1 MAATADRQI
10 LRAHWHDYCEPGT
23 YMLTMS
29 VENRAAMPFGS
40 ITGDSEQTAAIALTP
55 LGTCLQS
62 AVNDIPKYYPDII
75 VIDSIV
81 MGDHCHILLRVTAPL
96 KKHLGNVVRALKSV
110 TTKAYLNDLSARY
123 GSIFRTTSNPKG
135 YREKAAGNTG
145 RNRTATIVIDGISVD
160 ASIVPPLWAE
170 GYNDRIVMRPRQ
182 LAKLRS
188 YIRRNPARLWLKR
201 HADRSLMAVSDIR
214 IPVSMPLAVRLKQ
227 QAAYWDLHRHKTQTT
242 TSTKVYARSYT
253 ELTQRFL
260 RKTVT
265 DGGIQPFVSVRA
277 CGNIDLLR
285 CGRPLVSVRI
295 SRSVTPDALH
305 DELHRLLDLCERE
318 GAIIISPFISW
329 SEKEVLKAARANGYP
344 HIIVSGEAMSRLYKP
359 SDATHAIESQYT
371 PAWHRDSTAAMTATT
386 LSDMAC
392 TAAGT
397 LLTLAPWFDRPQSEK
412 PAKPDCEMINALC
425 QLLADNEAEN
435 SEQ

>member
-10 LRAHWHDYCEPGT
+10 LRARWHDYCEPGI

-40 ITGDSEQTAAIALTP
+40 ITGDSEQTATIALTP
-55 LGTCLQS
+55 LGTCLHS
-62 AVNDIPKYYPDII
+62 AIEDIPKYYPAVI

-160 ASIVPPLWAE
+160 ATIVPPLWAE
-170 GYNDRIVMRPRQ
+170 GYNDRIVMRRGQ
-182 LAKLRS
+182 LARLRS

-201 HADRSLMAVSDIR
+201 HADRSLMAVRDIR
-214 IPVSMPLAVRLKQ
+214 IPVSMPLAVSLKQ
-227 QAAYWDLHRHKTQTT
+227 QATYWDLHRHKTQTT

-260 RKTVT
+260 RKSVT

-277 CGNIDLLR
+277 CGNTDLLC

-305 DELHRLLDLCERE
+305 DELHRLLDLCECE
-318 GAIIISPFISW
+318 GAILISPFISW
-329 SEKEVLKAARANGYP
+329 SEKEVLKATRANGYP
-344 HIIVSGEAMSRLYKP
+344 HIIVSGEAMSPLYKP

-371 PAWHRDSTAAMTATT
+371 PSWHCDSHTEASQ
-386 LSDMAC
+386 SDMAC

-397 LLTLAPWFDRPQSEK
+397 LLTLAPWHDRPQSEK
-412 PAKPDCEMINALC
+412 PAKPDCELMNALC
-425 QLLADNEAEN
+425 QLLSDNDF
-435 SEQ
+435 S

>member
-40 ITGDSEQTAAIALTP
+40 ITGDSEQTAAIALTQ

-62 AVNDIPKYYPDII
+62 AIEDIPKYYPDII
-75 VIDSIV
+75 VIDSTV
-81 MGDHCHILLRVTAPL
+81 MGDHCHILLRVTAPM

-110 TTKAYLNDLSARY
+110 TTKAYLQALDAAEGGYHMLNRDLSQA
-123 GSIFRTTSNPKG
+123 K
-135 YREKAAGNTG
+135 
-145 RNRTATIVIDGISVD
+145 RNRIRHTDANSVGGSTSAPQGIVPTL
-160 ASIVPPLWAE
+160 VPPLWAE

-260 RKTVT
+260 RKTVS
-265 DGGIQPFVSVRA
+265 GEGIQPFVSVRA

-305 DELHRLLDLCERE
+305 AELHRLLDLCERE

-412 PAKPDCEMINALC
+412 PAKPDCELMNALC